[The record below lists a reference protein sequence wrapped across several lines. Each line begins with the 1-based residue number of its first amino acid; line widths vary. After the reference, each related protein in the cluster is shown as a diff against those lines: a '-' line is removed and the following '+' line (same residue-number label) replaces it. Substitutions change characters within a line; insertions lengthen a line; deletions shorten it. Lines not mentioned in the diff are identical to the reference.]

1 MTLRARPPMIIRTF
15 MEAHP
20 ELADKT
26 IIPFGTHGGSG
37 VGSYTTLI
45 KEYFP
50 NATVLESL
58 GIAGVSIRD
67 ASSRQTVENW
77 LKKLGVDKQSTAIN
91 HVRTRCVD
99 NGVSYTLNGMP
110 SNNQR
115 GLYIKN
121 GKKYVSFE
129 IIGTLNALNRVRH
142 LPDGEVALQGSE

>member
-1 MTLRARPPMIIRTF
+1 M
-15 MEAHP
+15 H
-20 ELADKT
+20 DT
-26 IIPFGTHGGSG
+26 ITIEPVAASHMLVYSTCSISLEGFIHFHGGSG

-67 ASSRQTVENW
+67 ASSKQTVENW
-77 LKKLGVDKQSTAIN
+77 LKKLGVDKQSTAITN
-91 HVRTRCVD
+91 VRTRSVD

-121 GKKYVSFE
+121 GKKYVSK
-129 IIGTLNALNRVRH
+129 
-142 LPDGEVALQGSE
+142 

>member
-1 MTLRARPPMIIRTF
+1 MIIRTF
-15 MEAHP
+15 METHP

-67 ASSRQTVENW
+67 ASSKQTVENW

-91 HVRTRCVD
+91 NVRTRSVD

-110 SNNQR
+110 FNNQR

-121 GKKYVSFE
+121 GKKYVSK
-129 IIGTLNALNRVRH
+129 
-142 LPDGEVALQGSE
+142 